1 MVRGSAFEE
10 ALTNLV
16 CVDISVVSG
25 KGLAESAV
33 NSETVKEAADR
44 VSKYCV
50 LFFSLACVLS
60 SDFHATVG
68 WTKKSHSASF
78 GTPKAITDVRWY
90 GNASAYIS
98 SKR

>member
-68 WTKKSHSASF
+68 WTKKVTRRRL
-78 GTPKAITDVRWY
+78 GRRKL
-90 GNASAYIS
+90 
-98 SKR
+98 